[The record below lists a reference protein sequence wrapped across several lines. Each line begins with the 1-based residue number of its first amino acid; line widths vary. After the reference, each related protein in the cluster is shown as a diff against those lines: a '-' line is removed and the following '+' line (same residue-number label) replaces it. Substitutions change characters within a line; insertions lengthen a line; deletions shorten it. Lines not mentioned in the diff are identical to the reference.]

1 MRRVCAVRKPAEFA
15 TQFPPAQPASGGL
28 TRFDLRAARHPDTV
42 WAYWEGPCPAW
53 ISACLRTLA
62 VAAPT
67 LQVLTPEAV
76 DRLRDSDRDI
86 DLSRLQVAHRADFV
100 RLYLL
105 QRYGGLWVDADCLA
119 LQPLQGVLDLLQQ
132 HETVGHR
139 ERSGLASNGFIAAR
153 PGSRIISA
161 VYQRVCETLRSRRPL
176 GWTSLGSEPLS
187 AVITED
193 ASGWHELP
201 CQRVQPICWSH
212 PGAFF
217 AKRAVEEHEH
227 VFDGNA
233 ICYMLSNTRISQH
246 VARHPQADLLTEGT
260 FFSFLLRR
268 ALGPERKDFE
278 ANVPAVLEQ
287 VFTHHAELYRKFRD
301 ESISG
306 PGSTLQQ
313 TRVLRERLP
322 LLLTSLGVRTL
333 IDAPC
338 GDFNWMKHV
347 EAGLDLYIGVDIL
360 TDVISE
366 HQWRHR
372 RGDRRFMRID
382 MVEVSCRR
390 PTPFSAA
397 ICCHTWRTGNRGR
410 AAKLQGQRRRA
421 PDHHHFHGPSPESR
435 HLGWQLAHAQPDA
448 GAFRLSAAPADA
460 QRELQ

>member
-1 MRRVCAVRKPAEFA
+1 M
-15 TQFPPAQPASGGL
+15 
-28 TRFDLRAARHPDTV
+28 
-42 WAYWEGPCPAW
+42 
-53 ISACLRTLA
+53 
-62 VAAPT
+62 
-67 LQVLTPEAV
+67 
-76 DRLRDSDRDI
+76 
-86 DLSRLQVAHRADFV
+86 
-100 RLYLL
+100 
-105 QRYGGLWVDADCLA
+105 
-119 LQPLQGVLDLLQQ
+119 
-132 HETVGHR
+132 
-139 ERSGLASNGFIAAR
+139 
-153 PGSRIISA
+153 
-161 VYQRVCETLRSRRPL
+161 
-176 GWTSLGSEPLS
+176 
-187 AVITED
+187 
-193 ASGWHELP
+193 
-201 CQRVQPICWSH
+201 QPICWSD

-217 AKRAVEEHEH
+217 AKRPAEEHEH

-268 ALGPERKDFE
+268 ALGPERKDFG

-382 MVEVSCRR
+382 MVEGELPPGDAIFCRDLLPHLAYAEIAAVLRNFRASGAAHLITTTFTGPR
-390 PTPFSAA
+390 PNRDTSGGN
-397 ICCHTWRTGNRGR
+397 WRTLN
-410 AAKLQGQRRRA
+410 LTLA
-421 PDHHHFHGPSPESR
+421 PFDFPPPLLTLNENCSESGGEYGDKSLGVWR
-435 HLGWQLAHAQPDA
+435 MADLPLHLFGMISATGCP
-448 GAFRLSAAPADA
+448 GAR
-460 QRELQ
+460 